1 MFWIILFMI
10 KGETQLG
17 VFTPDHV
24 GIRSNSQALDFY
36 PSSGLFFQTDA
47 PEEKS
52 SGLKKAGVIGLE
64 FVGSF
69 IITFPYLTL
78 ACNESYKGGLHYA
91 YYLAGMPLIP
101 TGSIWFIGWTFDEKG
116 SVLKSLIGAGV
127 GTLIGCIALWK
138 TNEEGYMNF
147 WMFSCILFTPFLG
160 GVIGY
165 NL

>member
-1 MFWIILFMI
+1 VFWIIFFMFER
-10 KGETQLG
+10 GG

-24 GIRSNSQALDFY
+24 GIRSNPKVCYLY
-36 PSSGLFFQTDA
+36 PSYGLSFQTET

-52 SGLKKAGVIGLE
+52 SGLKKVGVMGLE

-69 IITFPYLTL
+69 IITFPYLIL
-78 ACNESYKGGLHYA
+78 AANESYKGGLHYA
-91 YYLAGMPLIP
+91 YYLAGMPLIS

-116 SVLKSLIGAGV
+116 SVLKSLIGTGI
-127 GTLIGCIALWK
+127 GTSIGCIALWK
-138 TNEEGYMNF
+138 TNEESYVNF
-147 WMFSCILFTPFLG
+147 RMMLSCILFAPFLG

>member
-1 MFWIILFMI
+1 VFWIILFML
-10 KGETQLG
+10 EREEG

-24 GIRSNSQALDFY
+24 GIRSNSQVCYLY
-36 PSSGLFFQTDA
+36 PSYGLSFQTET

-52 SGLKKAGVIGLE
+52 SGWRKAGVIGLE

-69 IITFPYLTL
+69 IITFPYLIL

-91 YYLAGMPLIP
+91 YYLAGMPLIS
-101 TGSIWFIGWTFDEKG
+101 TGSVWFIGWTFDEKG
-116 SVLKSLIGAGV
+116 SVLKSLIGAGI
-127 GTLIGCIALWK
+127 GTSIGCIALWK
-138 TNEEGYMNF
+138 TNEESYMNF
-147 WMFSCILFTPFLG
+147 WIQLSCILFTPFLG